1 MLISQVKKKHS
12 FYKMHHRLLCL
23 HEKVIKSYV
32 NFSYFVKNMFFS
44 LALDLKLRSYHLVDV
59 VCDT

>member
-1 MLISQVKKKHS
+1 
-12 FYKMHHRLLCL
+12 MHHRLLCL